1 MKKLCRL
8 KNIYIAFY
16 IKNLRA
22 QRWTTSF
29 YNVTGSRMEELS
41 RQFKA
46 REIDEKQLKEAVWR
60 RCIYW

>member
-1 MKKLCRL
+1 MQI
-8 KNIYIAFY
+8 KNIYIAFC

-46 REIDEKQLKEAVWR
+46 REIDEKQLKEAV
-60 RCIYW
+60 